1 MQFYLGI
8 DMGGSAVKLIA
19 ASVNNGTLDV
29 LGRTSYPSGESVERL
44 ENEARKLIS
53 ELGLSEKD
61 IVGAALTGVG
71 ASDVAD
77 NFLGAPVTRFS
88 EFECFGRGGQYLSGH
103 NKALVV
109 SMGTGTA
116 FVRADGDTYIHL
128 GGSGV
133 GGGALSGLSE
143 LITGVRRSSEINKM
157 ISAGSAARVDLT
169 IGDICKG
176 DVGGL
181 SPDVTAANFGKKVMS
196 TDKNDIAAGLANMVF
211 QTAGVMAALA
221 CKNTDY
227 EHVVFVGA
235 MTEIPEGRE
244 MLRAVG
250 NLPLMCPQ
258 AAHMRERWERC
269 SGAVSKYKSRAVADD
284 CSSPFF
290 CYFIIPYPSFIIKMR
305 LTWLS
310 MISSLSSPLSYA
322 ALRSLYAVS

>member
-29 LGRTSYPSGESVERL
+29 LGRTSYPSGESAERL

-143 LITGVRRSSEINKM
+143 LITGVRCSSEINKM

-250 NLPLMCPQ
+250 NLHGMTFDVPEGGTYAGAL
-258 AAHMRERWERC
+258 
-269 SGAVSKYKSRAVADD
+269 GAVLRCCKY
-284 CSSPFF
+284 
-290 CYFIIPYPSFIIKMR
+290 
-305 LTWLS
+305 
-310 MISSLSSPLSYA
+310 
-322 ALRSLYAVS
+322 

>member
-29 LGRTSYPSGESVERL
+29 LGRTSYPSGESAERL

-77 NFLGAPVTRFS
+77 NFLGASVTRFS

-157 ISAGSAARVDLT
+157 ISAGSAA
-169 IGDICKG
+169 
-176 DVGGL
+176 
-181 SPDVTAANFGKKVMS
+181 PF
-196 TDKNDIAAGLANMVF
+196 
-211 QTAGVMAALA
+211 
-221 CKNTDY
+221 
-227 EHVVFVGA
+227 
-235 MTEIPEGRE
+235 
-244 MLRAVG
+244 
-250 NLPLMCPQ
+250 
-258 AAHMRERWERC
+258 
-269 SGAVSKYKSRAVADD
+269 D
-284 CSSPFF
+284 CR
-290 CYFIIPYPSFIIKMR
+290 Y
-305 LTWLS
+305 
-310 MISSLSSPLSYA
+310 
-322 ALRSLYAVS
+322 

>member
-29 LGRTSYPSGESVERL
+29 LGRTSYPSGESAERL

-116 FVRADGDTYIHL
+116 FVSAAGDTYIHL

-133 GGGALSGLSE
+133 GGGAL
-143 LITGVRRSSEINKM
+143 
-157 ISAGSAARVDLT
+157 
-169 IGDICKG
+169 
-176 DVGGL
+176 
-181 SPDVTAANFGKKVMS
+181 
-196 TDKNDIAAGLANMVF
+196 
-211 QTAGVMAALA
+211 
-221 CKNTDY
+221 
-227 EHVVFVGA
+227 
-235 MTEIPEGRE
+235 
-244 MLRAVG
+244 
-250 NLPLMCPQ
+250 
-258 AAHMRERWERC
+258 
-269 SGAVSKYKSRAVADD
+269 
-284 CSSPFF
+284 
-290 CYFIIPYPSFIIKMR
+290 
-305 LTWLS
+305 
-310 MISSLSSPLSYA
+310 
-322 ALRSLYAVS
+322 

>member
-1 MQFYLGI
+1 M
-8 DMGGSAVKLIA
+8 
-19 ASVNNGTLDV
+19 
-29 LGRTSYPSGESVERL
+29 
-44 ENEARKLIS
+44 
-53 ELGLSEKD
+53 
-61 IVGAALTGVG
+61 
-71 ASDVAD
+71 AD

-116 FVRADGDTYIHL
+116 FVSADGDTYIHL

-250 NLPLMCPQ
+250 NLHGMTFDVPAGGTYAGAL
-258 AAHMRERWERC
+258 
-269 SGAVSKYKSRAVADD
+269 GAVLKCCK
-284 CSSPFF
+284 
-290 CYFIIPYPSFIIKMR
+290 
-305 LTWLS
+305 
-310 MISSLSSPLSYA
+310 
-322 ALRSLYAVS
+322 